1 MRGTNPS
8 QGDATFGLPMHGGKQ
23 ETEVSLPRKRLRV
36 KLVHLLFAAL
46 ALSMC
51 LFPLRDWL
59 AARRRPMSAITASVP
74 TDPTGTA
81 GDAGLAIAAAARSQI
96 GRTVN
101 YDPSYARLSYPL
113 GDVPI
118 ETGVC
123 TDVIVRALRDALGMD
138 LQQLVHEDMRAAFLL
153 YPRRWG
159 LKLPDSSIDHRRTL
173 NLMRYF
179 ERKGFSVGVS
189 GKPEDYLPGDI
200 VTWGSIIHI
209 MIVSDRKNEQ
219 GVPLVIHN
227 IGGGAREEDA
237 LFQAD
242 ITGHYRMTH
251 KGKQSRL
258 NNVAILASAAAI
270 IGAAATAW
278 RRRGSR
284 ST

>member
-1 MRGTNPS
+1 M
-8 QGDATFGLPMHGGKQ
+8 
-23 ETEVSLPRKRLRV
+23 PRKRLRV